1 MGVAVRLLVGLHHLE
16 LGGSQLNALD
26 LAVAVRDQ
34 GHQVAIFGNYRDE
47 PGPVATLARQAGLPV
62 IAVRHRAERLG
73 RAIPVRPGLSRALT
87 RAVRDFRADLV
98 HAYEYSVALDAF
110 YGPHL
115 RLGTPVVTTVYGMRV
130 PRWLPRYGGLV
141 VGTAQLVS
149 EAAAFRTRPA
159 LIEPPVNTDVDD
171 PAVVDGHPFRQR
183 HGIGP
188 DEIVI
193 GVVSRL
199 EPDMKAEG
207 VLRAIRALRLLA
219 DDRLRLV
226 VTGGGP
232 SQPDVAAEAERANAA
247 LGRPAV
253 VLTGPMDDPRAAYAA
268 ADIALGMGG
277 SALRAMAFGRPLVV
291 LGIKGFSRT
300 CAPETIDYF
309 LRWGFY
315 GIGDGDL
322 DPAPLAAQIGELA
335 GDRQL
340 RAERGDWGRRLV
352 LGRYSL
358 KAATQTLHEVYA
370 DALRH
375 RPASGTRLREGLR
388 MAGHKATA
396 DLLPTTARQRIRRML
411 G

>member
-1 MGVAVRLLVGLHHLE
+1 MRLLVGLHHLE

-26 LAVAVRDQ
+26 LAVSVRDQ
-34 GHQVAIFGNYRDE
+34 GHEVAVFGNYRDQ
-47 PGPVATLARQAGLPV
+47 PGPVVDLARQAGLPV

-73 RAIPVRPGLSRALT
+73 HTMPVRPGLSRALT
-87 RAVRDFRADLV
+87 RAVRGFRADLV
-98 HAYEYSVALDAF
+98 HAYEFSVALDAF

-115 RLGTPVVTTVYGMRV
+115 RLGTPMVTTVYGMRV

-141 VGTAQLVS
+141 VGTAQLVA
-149 EAAAFRTRPA
+149 ETAAIRPRAA

-171 PAVVDGHPFRQR
+171 PAVVDGHSFRRR
-183 HGIGP
+183 HGISA

-207 VLRAIRALRLLA
+207 VLRTIRALPLLD
-219 DDRLRLV
+219 DDRLRFV

-232 SQPDVAAEAERANAA
+232 SEPDVAAEAARVNRM

-253 VLTGPMDDPRAAYAA
+253 VLTGPMDDPREAYAA

-291 LGIKGFSRT
+291 LGIGGFSRS

-315 GIGDGDL
+315 GVGDGDL
-322 DPAPLAAQIGELA
+322 DPAPLVAQIGELI
-335 GDRQL
+335 GDRRL
-340 RAERGDWGRRLV
+340 RADRGDWGRRLV
-352 LGRYSL
+352 LSRFSL
-358 KAATQTLHEVYA
+358 KAATHTLQEVYA
-370 DALRH
+370 GALRH
-375 RPASGTRLREGLR
+375 RPAAGTRLREGLR
-388 MAGHKATA
+388 VAGHKAAA
-396 DLLPTTARQRIRRML
+396 DLMPPAARQRIRRLL

>member
-1 MGVAVRLLVGLHHLE
+1 MRLLVGLHHLE

-26 LAVAVRDQ
+26 LAVSVRNQ

-47 PGPVATLARQAGLPV
+47 PGPVAALARQAGLPV

-73 RAIPVRPGLSRALT
+73 RAMPVRPGLSRALT

-130 PRWLPRYGGLV
+130 PRWMPRYGGLV
-141 VGTAQLVS
+141 VGTAQLVA
-149 EAAAFRTRPA
+149 EAGEFRPPPA

-171 PAVVDGHPFRQR
+171 PAVVDGHSFRR
-183 HGIGP
+183 SHGIGP

-207 VLRAIRALRLLA
+207 VLRAIRAVRLLA

-232 SQPDVAAEAERANAA
+232 SYADVAAEAERANAA

-253 VLTGPMDDPRAAYAA
+253 VLTGPMDDPRPAYAA

-291 LGIKGFSRT
+291 LGIRGFSRT

-322 DPAPLAAQIGELA
+322 DPAPLAAQLGELV
-335 GDRQL
+335 GDRRL
-340 RAERGDWGRRLV
+340 RVERGDWGRQLV
-352 LGRYSL
+352 LGRFSL

-370 DALRH
+370 EALRD
-375 RPASGTRLREGLR
+375 RPGTRTRLREGLR
-388 MAGHKATA
+388 VAAHKGLA
-396 DLLPTTARQRIRRML
+396 DLLPATARQRIRRLL

>member
-1 MGVAVRLLVGLHHLE
+1 MRLLVGLHHLE

-26 LAVAVRDQ
+26 LAVSVRDQ
-34 GHQVAIFGNYRDE
+34 GHEVVIFGNYQDE
-47 PGPVATLARQAGLPV
+47 PGPVAELARQAGLPV

-73 RAIPVRPGLSRALT
+73 RTMPLRPGLSRALN
-87 RAVRDFRADLV
+87 RAVREFRADLV

-115 RLGTPVVTTVYGMRV
+115 RFGTPVVTTVYGMQV
-130 PRWLPRYGGLV
+130 PRWMPRYGSLI
-141 VGTAQLVS
+141 VGTAQLVA
-149 EAAAFRTRPA
+149 ETAAFRPPPA
-159 LIEPPVNTDVDD
+159 LIEPPVKTDFDD
-171 PAVVDGHPFRQR
+171 PAVVDGQPFRQQ
-183 HGIGP
+183 HGIRP
-188 DEIVI
+188 EDIVI

-199 EPDMKAEG
+199 EPEMKAEG
-207 VLRAIRALRLLA
+207 VLRAIRALRLLD

-232 SQPDVAAEAERANAA
+232 ALPDVAAEAERANSA

-253 VLTGPMDDPRAAYAA
+253 VLTGPMDDPRPAYAA

-291 LGIKGFSRT
+291 LGINGFSRT

-315 GIGDGDL
+315 GIGEGDL
-322 DPAPLAAQIGELA
+322 DPAPLAAQIAELA
-335 GDRQL
+335 GDPGL
-340 RAERGDWGRRLV
+340 RVERGGWGRRLV
-352 LGRYSL
+352 LGRFSL
-358 KAATQTLHEVYA
+358 KAATQTLQEVYTE
-370 DALRH
+370 ALRH
-375 RPASGTRLREGLR
+375 RPVPGFRLREGLR
-388 MAGHKATA
+388 VAGHKATA
-396 DLLPTTARQRIRRML
+396 DLLPATARQRIRQVL

>member
-1 MGVAVRLLVGLHHLE
+1 MRLLVGLHHLE

-26 LAVAVRDQ
+26 LAVSVRNQ
-34 GHQVAIFGNYRDE
+34 GHQVAIVGNYRDE
-47 PGPVATLARQAGLPV
+47 PGPVADLARRAGLPV

-73 RAIPVRPGLSRALT
+73 RAMPVRPGLSRALT
-87 RAVRDFRADLV
+87 RAVREFRADLV

-130 PRWLPRYGGLV
+130 PRWMPRYGGLV
-141 VGTAQLVS
+141 VGTAQLVA
-149 EAAAFRTRPA
+149 EAGAFRPPPA

-188 DEIVI
+188 DEIVL

-207 VLRAIRALRLLA
+207 VLRAIRAVRLLA

-232 SQPDVAAEAERANAA
+232 SYADVAAEAERANAA

-253 VLTGPMDDPRAAYAA
+253 VLTGPMDDPRPAYAA

-291 LGIKGFSRT
+291 LGIRGFSRT

-309 LRWGFY
+309 FRWGFY
-315 GIGDGDL
+315 GLGDGDL
-322 DPAPLAAQIGELA
+322 DPAPLAAQLGELVD
-335 GDRQL
+335 DRRL
-340 RAERGDWGRRLV
+340 RVERGDWGRQLV
-352 LGRYSL
+352 LGRFSL

-370 DALRH
+370 GALRD
-375 RPASGTRLREGLR
+375 RPGAAARLREGLR
-388 MAGHKATA
+388 VAAHKGAA
-396 DLLPTTARQRIRRML
+396 DLVPAAARQRIRRML

>member
-1 MGVAVRLLVGLHHLE
+1 MRLLVGLHHLE

-26 LAVAVRDQ
+26 LAVSVRNQ
-34 GHQVAIFGNYRDE
+34 GHEVAIFGNYRDE
-47 PGPVATLARQAGLPV
+47 PGPMVALARKAGLPV

-73 RAIPVRPGLSRALT
+73 RTVPVRPGLSRALT
-87 RAVRDFRADLV
+87 RAVREFRADLV

-130 PRWLPRYGGLV
+130 PRWMPRYGGLV
-141 VGTAQLVS
+141 VGTAQL
-149 EAAAFRTRPA
+149 EAEVAAFRPRPT

-171 PAVVDGHPFRQR
+171 PAVVDGLPFRAR

-207 VLRAIRALRLLA
+207 VLRAIRALRLL
-219 DDRLRLV
+219 DDERLRLV

-232 SQPDVAAEAERANAA
+232 SYPEVAAEAERVNAA
-247 LGRPAV
+247 LRRPAV
-253 VLTGPMDDPRAAYAA
+253 VLTGPMDDPRGAYAA

-277 SALRAMAFGRPLVV
+277 SALRAMAFARPLVV
-291 LGIKGFSRT
+291 LGIRGFSRT

-315 GIGDGDL
+315 GIADGDL
-322 DPAPLAAQIGELA
+322 DPAPLAAQIGELV
-335 GDRQL
+335 GDRRL
-340 RAERGDWGRRLV
+340 RVERGDWGRRLV
-352 LGRYSL
+352 LSRFSL
-358 KAATQTLHEVYA
+358 KAATQTLDEVYA
-370 DALRH
+370 EALRH
-375 RPASGTRLREGLR
+375 RPGSGARLREGLR
-388 MAGHKATA
+388 VAGHKGVA
-396 DLLPTTARQRIRRML
+396 DLLPTAARQRIRRML